1 MEKIDIQIYTN
12 LNNLEETNNLLAI
25 KDNDVIKYNDLEN
38 NKVIVD
44 MSKNIMTRENSDY
57 HFTLD
62 FSQNIIIINLKAHQK
77 LFEKDIKILFIEKKK
92 NSYTVRYRLID
103 EDIVNEYH
111 IKF

>member
-1 MEKIDIQIYTN
+1 MEKINIQLYTN

-44 MSKNIMTRENSDY
+44 MSKNIMTRENNDY
-57 HFTLD
+57 HFKLD
-62 FSQNIIIINLKAHQK
+62 FNNNIIIINLKAHQK
-77 LFEKDIKILFIEKKK
+77 LFEKDMKTLFVEKKK